1 MQYGCLR
8 PCKFGRQNSFR
19 RKRQRI
25 THNTHGFINFTDF
38 FIRRILDSKDA
49 SCAEKLRH
57 QSIQIFCTGTD
68 NNLTWMNLNSSAS
81 SKIGANLGTQ
91 LFAAMIGRLHQNL
104 LLIIK
109 QNLAHCPGKH
119 TERKF
124 SCLVDLRMSHRQL
137 LMTDL
142 GDYLKIR
149 FPVNHKITAP
159 LSCFNISFVT

>member
-1 MQYGCLR
+1 MQYGCFR
-8 PCKFGRQNSFR
+8 PCEFGRQNSFR

-25 THNTHGFINFTDF
+25 THNTHGFINLADF

-49 SCAEKLRH
+49 SRAEKLCN
-57 QSIQIFCTGTD
+57 QSIQIFRTGTD
-68 NNLTWMNLNSSAS
+68 NDLPWMNLDSSAS
-81 SKIGANLGTQ
+81 SKIGTNLGTQ
-91 LFAAMIGRLHQNL
+91 FFTAMIGRLHQNL

-109 QNLAHCPGKH
+109 QNLAHRPGKH

-124 SCLVDLRMSHRQL
+124 SCLMCLRMSHRQL

>member
-1 MQYGCLR
+1 MQYGCFR
-8 PCKFGRQNSFR
+8 PCKLGRQNSFCG
-19 RKRQRI
+19 KRQRI
-25 THNTHGFINFTDF
+25 AHNAHGFINFTDF

-49 SCAEKLRH
+49 SRAEKLRH
-57 QSIQIFCTGTD
+57 QSIQIFRTGTD
-68 NNLTWMNLNSSAS
+68 NDLPWMNLDSSAS
-81 SKIGANLGTQ
+81 SKIGTNLGTQ
-91 LFAAMIGRLHQNL
+91 FFAAMIGRLHQNL
-104 LLIIK
+104 LLVIK
-109 QNLAHCPGKH
+109 QYFPHRPGKH

-142 GDYLKIR
+142 GDYLEIR